1 MPIVRFSVACLVA
14 LTCLG
19 SSIAVAGSPLPGKG
33 SKPKAAQIVV
43 AICAGDVQ
51 PGLCGPK
58 FGGRQLGGTWPA
70 IARQAGTISATRPN
84 IRCPGVCEAEAKR
97 GIGSDLQGVA
107 EKGRV
112 PRVRPL
118 GRRLHGH
125 GADVHASWRSGE
137 RDRQGGLP
145 LERLIVRPCSGAVE
159 EVDQILM

>member
-97 GIGSDLQGVA
+97 GTGVTFRASPRRDGYHEFDHWEGACMGTVPTCTLRGVQGNVA
-107 EKGRV
+107 VKAVFRT
-112 PRVRPL
+112 
-118 GRRLHGH
+118 
-125 GADVHASWRSGE
+125 DV
-137 RDRQGGLP
+137 
-145 LERLIVRPCSGAVE
+145 
-159 EVDQILM
+159 